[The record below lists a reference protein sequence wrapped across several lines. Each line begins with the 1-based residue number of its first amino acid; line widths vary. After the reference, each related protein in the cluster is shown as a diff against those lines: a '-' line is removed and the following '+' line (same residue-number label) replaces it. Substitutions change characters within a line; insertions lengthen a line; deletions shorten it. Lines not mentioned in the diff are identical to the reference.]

1 MVAHNTAII
10 SFLLLLSFSCLF
22 QNICNVYSVKTLII
36 LNDLSNNE
44 TVSSIIH
51 RNPNVATFD
60 FYYYNSKGNYKKCHR
75 TILTMAFYNLY
86 FNYITNY
93 FFNKISYMMHHI
105 CCLQDKLV
113 LKKLLLHD
121 SLFSTQFCYFLK
133 IVII

>member
-1 MVAHNTAII
+1 MKLLALLYTEIQMWQLLTFTII
-10 SFLLLLSFSCLF
+10 
-22 QNICNVYSVKTLII
+22 IVKGII
-36 LNDLSNNE
+36 
-44 TVSSIIH
+44 
-51 RNPNVATFD
+51 
-60 FYYYNSKGNYKKCHR
+60 KKCHR